1 MTTPFNAVQQPPAT
15 SGTGQTMLSVLF
27 ADVSGSTRIYETL
40 GDILAKQMVDE
51 CLDLMRSVVG
61 QYNGRV
67 IKTIGDEVMC
77 VLPTADMACVA
88 ASDMQL
94 RILELPA
101 QAGIKR
107 AIRVG
112 WHYGPVLEENG
123 DVYGDTVNLAARMA
137 TLAKA
142 MQIMTTRSSVEQMS
156 PMLRASS
163 RGIAALSVKGKGDQ
177 VDVCEIIWQDSEEL
191 TMTTPSIL
199 PNKQSSELELRSG
212 EAVWHLQ
219 ESGAA
224 LLLGRDVGCQV
235 VVTDRMASRQHARI
249 EHRQGKFMLTD
260 LSTNG
265 TFVTFEGESEISLR
279 REEVMLRGTGR
290 IAFGRSSSETVL
302 HTVAFTVVN
311 SPS

>member
-1 MTTPFNAVQQPPAT
+1 
-15 SGTGQTMLSVLF
+15 
-27 ADVSGSTRIYETL
+27 
-40 GDILAKQMVDE
+40 
-51 CLDLMRSVVG
+51 
-61 QYNGRV
+61 
-67 IKTIGDEVMC
+67 
-77 VLPTADMACVA
+77 
-88 ASDMQL
+88 
-94 RILELPA
+94 
-101 QAGIKR
+101 
-107 AIRVG
+107 
-112 WHYGPVLEENG
+112 
-123 DVYGDTVNLAARMA
+123 
-137 TLAKA
+137 
-142 MQIMTTRSSVEQMS
+142 
-156 PMLRASS
+156 
-163 RGIAALSVKGKGDQ
+163 
-177 VDVCEIIWQDSEEL
+177 
-191 TMTTPSIL
+191 L